1 MTTSQTDF
9 VRRPNS
15 DGTIDSIC
23 IRCQLTIATAT
34 WKADLD
40 SAEQDHR
47 DLFRLEHLR
56 KSVKKS
62 DETGESTERVPIKQS
77 MAC

>member
-1 MTTSQTDF
+1 MTTSQPDF
-9 VRRPNS
+9 ERRPNP

-23 IRCQLTIATAT
+23 TRCQLTIATAT
-34 WKADLD
+34 WEADLD
-40 SAEQDHR
+40 SAERDHC
-47 DLFRLEHLR
+47 DLWRLEHLR

-62 DETGESTERVPIKQS
+62 DETGRSTGPVPIKQS